1 MDDLT
6 LEPAATLG
14 TRRLSDVL
22 NRAYADYFVPIQ
34 LDPYQFQMMCEEQDV
49 DLERS
54 VVAIEGDTPVGIAML
69 SRRGSEG
76 WVSGVGVRPQWRRRG
91 IARKMMQALQRT
103 ARECGL
109 QRVRLDVLEQNKGA
123 IALYKALGFSHV
135 RDLLVLSLEPHTAV
149 PGSPAAGIKPE
160 RPARLLQAYARFHD
174 VASCWQRD
182 VQSIRK
188 RVEYM
193 MGVAFTEG
201 QDLRGY
207 IVYLSQMD
215 GFAVMDLAV
224 DPTHPQRLEVAQA
237 LLLAL
242 PDMQLAQ
249 GGHITNVPAED
260 PLLPAYMEVGYRVW
274 YRQHEMAWS
283 PSHSLH

>member
-1 MDDLT
+1 MDALK

-22 NRAYADYFVPIQ
+22 NRAYADYFMPIQ
-34 LDPYQFQMMCEEQDV
+34 LDRFQFQLMCEEQDV

-54 VVAIEGDTPVGIAML
+54 VVALEGGSPVGIALL

-91 IARKMMQALQRT
+91 IAREMMLWLQRT
-103 ARECGL
+103 AQECGL
-109 QRVRLDVLEQNKGA
+109 RRVRLDVLEQNEGA
-123 IALYKALGFSHV
+123 IALYKSLGFNHV
-135 RDLLVLSLEPHTAV
+135 RDLLVLMLEPYAAV
-149 PGSPAAGIKPE
+149 RRSPVADIKPE
-160 RPARLLQAYARFHD
+160 RPARLLQAYKRFHD
-174 VASCWQRD
+174 VVSCWQRD

-188 RVEYM
+188 RLGYM
-193 MGVAFTEG
+193 MGVAFTEE

-242 PDMQLAQ
+242 PEMQLSQ
-249 GGHITNVPAED
+249 GGHVTNVPEED

-274 YRQHEMAWS
+274 YRQREMAWS
-283 PSHSLH
+283 PTSSLH

>member
-1 MDDLT
+1 MDAFKLA
-6 LEPAATLG
+6 PAATLG

-22 NRAYADYFVPIQ
+22 NRAYADYFIPIQ
-34 LDPYQFQMMCEEQDV
+34 LDSYQFQMMCEEQDV

-54 VVAIEGDTPVGIAML
+54 VVAIEGGMPVGIAML
-69 SRRGSEG
+69 SHRGSEG
-76 WVSGVGVRPQWRRRG
+76 WVSGVGVHPQWQRRG
-91 IARKMMQALQRT
+91 IARAMVQWLQRT
-103 ARECGL
+103 ALECGL
-109 QRVRLDVLEQNKGA
+109 RRVRLDVLEQNEGA
-123 IALYKALGFSHV
+123 IALYGALGFSHV
-135 RDLLVLSLEPHTAV
+135 RDLLVLSLAPNTAV
-149 PGSPAAGIKPE
+149 PGLPVAGIGPE
-160 RPARLLQAYARFHD
+160 RPAQLLQAYGRFHD

-188 RVEYM
+188 RVGYM
-193 MGVAFTEG
+193 TGAAYTEE

-207 IVYLSQMD
+207 IVYLLQMD

-224 DPTHPQRLEVAQA
+224 DPAHPHRLEVAQG

-242 PDMQLAQ
+242 PEMQLAQ

-260 PLLPAYMEVGYRVW
+260 PLLPAYWEIGYRVW
-274 YRQHEMAWS
+274 YRQHEMAWT